1 MQTFLT
7 SLRPQL
13 LLATFSSFEL
23 GMTFVEPIMNVT
35 VYKGENVTVTC
46 KVMVADSLPSILWL
60 VQNGEKN
67 TLRKVRDTA
76 RSNVGKMFHNTVNN
90 TFETT
95 LQLLHVTR
103 EDDANYYCLAGN
115 TVEIIRQ
122 EFRLSVLPR
131 PTPTPTMSKYL
142 DVL

>member
-1 MQTFLT
+1 MQ
-7 SLRPQL
+7 PL
-13 LLATFSSFEL
+13 LN
-23 GMTFVEPIMNVT
+23 MT
-35 VYKGENVTVTC
+35 VYEGENVTATC
-46 KVMVADSLPSILWL
+46 KVMVADSLPRILWL
-60 VQNGEKN
+60 GQNGEKFG
-67 TLRKVRDTA
+67 KDGDTA
-76 RSNVGKMFHNTVNN
+76 RSNVGKMFHNTVKN

-115 TVEIIRQ
+115 AVEIIRQ

-142 DVL
+142 DVLRA